1 MDDKLIEIL
10 EQQRTEYKRTEKTIA
25 ILIQRSEAQYYNACV
40 ESLQGI
46 NCPEGYEIELHTL
59 EKTEN
64 FAAAM
69 NEVRAN
75 VHAKYKIYI
84 DARMYLIA
92 PDFLQ
97 NIIDIFQDK
106 SIGLIGFLGCQSL
119 PFSGNIMES
128 RHKCGRVYMPGEDK
142 VKEYVY
148 PAATDA
154 PVSDVCYV
162 LPSLF
167 ATQYDIEWDARYTG
181 AYYATMVQCR
191 KYEAQRCRIVVPTL
205 PSAWC
210 AYQSDEL
217 LPWDLERE
225 RVLFL
230 QMYYPYLTEEDLAD
244 RTRMTLYAC
253 GGDTE
258 IPGWRVFSH
267 PEGIYVGS
275 RTQIHTTAICGLHL
289 DNFEELPRIVIGRD
303 CSVGAYSTISAVNRV
318 EIGSSVRIAEGVRI
332 ADYVYDHRNLCLP
345 SHHRQLA
352 DPQSTVVIGRGT
364 SIEENVVIRGNVH
377 IGRGCRIRAGCV
389 IDSDFP
395 DYVVVGGQPARV
407 EEAFSAKSGTWV
419 AVADEEELKKILRE
433 RREIRPI
440 FSYAIPSYN
449 RAKYLRKSLTCVLEQ
464 LGNDELVEVCVSD
477 NASED
482 DTQEIIR
489 QFQAKYKNLRCHR
502 HPETIEAN
510 KNIQAAVRMTRG
522 EYVVAAGDDDYVADG
537 ILYTLIDHL
546 YRHRDK
552 AIVCLKHVNHPTFHL
567 IYEGEGCVDYLHQVS
582 FYTTLISGIVMKR
595 SLYDAVDNP
604 EKYTELCLTQVYIQ
618 MEMLKKNPAFSVIFE
633 PIWRADSGEYDLVK
647 GNLIQIFV
655 KNYLDILT
663 ATVDFPADA
672 LSEEKRRLMEGMI
685 VPECRRIRL
694 GGLKMDVDGV
704 AAIIRKYYADEAY
717 YSEVVTVLK
726 DILGDAYR

>member
-25 ILIQRSEAQYYNACV
+25 ILIQKSEEQYYNACV
-40 ESLQGI
+40 GSLQGI

-75 VHAKYKIYI
+75 LHAKYKIYI

-106 SIGLIGFLGCQSL
+106 SIGMIGFLGCQSL

-128 RHKCGRVYMPGEDK
+128 HHKCGRVYVPGEDK

-148 PAATDA
+148 PAAADA

-258 IPGWRVFSH
+258 VSGWRAFSH
-267 PEGIYVGS
+267 PEGIYVGA
-275 RTQIHTTAICGLHL
+275 RTRIHPTAICGLHL

-345 SHHRQLA
+345 SHHRQLVDA
-352 DPQSTVVIGRGT
+352 QSTVVIGRGT

-377 IGRGCRIRAGCV
+377 IGRGCRIRSGCV

-395 DYVVVGGQPARV
+395 DYIVVGGHPARV

-419 AVADEEELKKILRE
+419 AVADEEELEKILRE
-433 RREIRPI
+433 RRETRPI

-464 LGNDELVEVCVSD
+464 VGNDDLVEVCVSD

-482 DTQEIIR
+482 DTPEIIR
-489 QFQAKYKNLRCHR
+489 QFQAKYTNLRYQR
-502 HPETIEAN
+502 HPEMLEVD
-510 KNIQAAVRMTRG
+510 KSVQSAVRMSRG
-522 EYVVAAGDDDYVADG
+522 EYVVAAGDDEYVTDG
-537 ILYTLIDHL
+537 ILYTLIDYL

-552 AIVCLKHVNHPTFHL
+552 AIVCLKHVNHPTFRT
-567 IYEGEGCVDYLHQVS
+567 IYEGEGCIDYLQHIS
-582 FYTTLISGIVMKR
+582 FYITLISGIIMKR
-595 SLYDAVDNP
+595 SLFDAVENP
-604 EKYTELCLTQVYIQ
+604 EKYAAYFLTQVHIQ
-618 MEMLKKNPAFSVIFE
+618 MEILKKNPAFSIIIE
-633 PIWRADSGEYDLVK
+633 PIWRGDSGEHQATT
-647 GNLIQIFV
+647 GNFIEIFL
-655 KNYLDILT
+655 KNYLDVLMGSMDIPPD
-663 ATVDFPADA
+663 V
-672 LSEEKRRLMEGMI
+672 LSAEKLRLIEGMVI
-685 VPECRRIRL
+685 PECQRIRD
-694 GGLKMDVDGV
+694 GAKKMSVDGV
-704 AAIIRKYYADEAY
+704 AQIIHDYYAEEPY
-717 YSEVVTVLK
+717 YPEVVAALK
-726 DILGDAYR
+726 QVLGDAYR